1 MSGDLRHFQNK
12 DNKAV
17 ALLNETKKISNDNSL
32 SDWMVRH
39 GCSIMLV
46 AKRYQS
52 GRPLSLDAEN
62 IYTIGLLHYLM
73 KSQEDYTIYVIT

>member
-17 ALLNETKKISNDNSL
+17 ALLNETKISNDNSL

-46 AKRYQS
+46 AKC
-52 GRPLSLDAEN
+52 
-62 IYTIGLLHYLM
+62 
-73 KSQEDYTIYVIT
+73 